1 MSVSESVM
9 PESLELLAQEVHF
22 AYARRRVLHGVTL
35 TVRPG
40 EVVSILGANGSGKT
54 TLLRLLLGLSKPK
67 SGLVALNG
75 RPLAHYPRRELARY
89 LAYVPQTHV
98 TPFPYT
104 VREIAALG
112 RLPHTG
118 LVRSPTRRDYEVA
131 MQMLERLGIA
141 DLAERPYTEISGGE
155 RQLALI
161 ARALAQGARI
171 LIMDEPVSGLDYGN
185 QLRFLALL
193 RGLAADGYAIVK
205 ATHHPEQTLLASTRV
220 ALLCD
225 GVIVLDGPPAEVVTP
240 STIQQIYDVEVSAVH
255 APNGDTIAFRP
266 SAMNQMQAHTPCCP
280 DSRAA
285 SGAPAQHVSCHSV
298 RARTTPVRESA
309 ADAG

>member
-9 PESLELLAQEVHF
+9 PESLELVAQEVHF
-22 AYARRRVLHGVTL
+22 AYAGRSVLHGVTL
-35 TVRPG
+35 KIRSG
-40 EVVSILGANGSGKT
+40 EVVSLLGANGSGKT
-54 TLLRLLLGLSKPK
+54 TLLRLLLGLSRPR

-75 RPLAHYPRRELARY
+75 KPLAHYPRRELARY

-104 VREIAALG
+104 VREIAVLG
-112 RLPHTG
+112 RLPYTG
-118 LVRSPTRRDYEVA
+118 LVRSATRRDHHVA
-131 MQMLERLGIA
+131 MEMLERLGIA
-141 DLAERPYTEISGGE
+141 DLADRPYTEISGGE

-193 RGLAADGYAIVK
+193 RGLAAHGYAILK
-205 ATHHPEQTLLASTRV
+205 ATHHPEHTLLASTRV

-225 GVIVLDGPPAEVVTP
+225 GAIVLDGPPAEVVTP
-240 STIQQIYDVEVSAVH
+240 STIKRIYHVEVSAFH
-255 APNGDTIAFRP
+255 APNGDTIAFHP
-266 SAMNQMQAHTPCCP
+266 SAMNQMHPHTPRCP

-285 SGAPAQHVSCHSV
+285 SSAPARHVSCHPV
-298 RARTTPVRESA
+298 PARTTPVREST
-309 ADAG
+309 ADGG

>member
-1 MSVSESVM
+1 MDMSASESVM
-9 PESLELLAQEVHF
+9 PESPELLAQEVHF
-22 AYARRRVLHGVTL
+22 AYAGRGVLHGVTL

-40 EVVSILGANGSGKT
+40 EVVSLLGANGSGKT

-67 SGLVALNG
+67 SGLVCLNG
-75 RPLAHYPRRELARY
+75 RPLRHYPRRELARH
-89 LAYVPQTHV
+89 LAYVPQTHI

-104 VREIAALG
+104 VREIVVLG

-118 LVRSPTRRDYEVA
+118 LVRSATRRDHELA
-131 MQMLERLGIA
+131 MAVLDRLGIA

-171 LIMDEPVSGLDYGN
+171 LIMDEPVSNLDYGN
-185 QLRFLALL
+185 QLRLLALL

-225 GVIVLDGPPAEVVTP
+225 GVIVLDGPPVDVVTP
-240 STIQQIYDVEVSAVH
+240 STIQRIYHVEVSAFH
-255 APNGDTIAFRP
+255 APNGEATAFHP
-266 SAMNQMQAHTPCCP
+266 LSINQM
-280 DSRAA
+280 
-285 SGAPAQHVSCHSV
+285 HV
-298 RARTTPVRESA
+298 RP
-309 ADAG
+309 

>member
-1 MSVSESVM
+1 MRVSESVM

-22 AYARRRVLHGVTL
+22 AYAGRQVLHGVTL
-35 TVRPG
+35 KVRPG
-40 EVVSILGANGSGKT
+40 EVVSLLGANGSGKT
-54 TLLRLLLGLSKPK
+54 TLLRLLLGLSKPR
-67 SGLVALNG
+67 SGLVSLNG
-75 RPLAHYPRRELARY
+75 RPLMRYPRRELAQY

-104 VREIAALG
+104 VREIVVLG

-118 LVRSPTRRDYEVA
+118 LVRSATRRDCEVA

-193 RGLAADGYAIVK
+193 RGLAAEGYAIVK

-225 GVIVLDGPPAEVVTP
+225 GAIVLDGTPAEVVTP
-240 STIQQIYDVEVSAVH
+240 STIQRIYHIEVSAFH
-255 APNGDTIAFRP
+255 APNGEATAFYP
-266 SAMNQMQAHTPCCP
+266 SGTNQMHPHTLCYP
-280 DSRAA
+280 DSRPA
-285 SGAPAQHVSCHSV
+285 SSAPARHVSSHSV
-298 RARTTPVRESA
+298 RARTVPVRETT
-309 ADAG
+309 ADGG